1 MKNTIILTCLFLLL
15 LSGCSKNTPA
25 TTAQQTDSST
35 KAGSSSLSSKTQPS
49 ALNNQNNQQLILSAN
64 LKDISASADFQY
76 LNSKNQRKVNISV
89 SNSSEYVF
97 SGKVYVTYRDSDN
110 KNQGTDTLLIKN
122 LLPRSSTR
130 LTSLAMANAN
140 HADFTIDGDFTRNSS
155 AKLTYTI
162 LYTQS
167 ETKSQ
172 VLYIQPPSI
181 DENVL
186 TGIIREQRDQ
196 LSNSNLRKLK
206 IFFYDPSYKGQQGTE
221 PAETDSVKAKADI
234 SYIDGISELYF
245 IDSGKVV
252 LIQ

>member
-15 LSGCSKNTPA
+15 LSGCSKNTP
-25 TTAQQTDSST
+25 TTTQQTDSST
-35 KAGSSSLSSKTQPS
+35 KASSSSLSSKTQP
-49 ALNNQNNQQLILSAN
+49 ATPNNQNSQQLILSAN

-89 SNSSEYVF
+89 SNSSEYIF

-122 LLPRSSTR
+122 LLPRSSTS
-130 LTSLAMANAN
+130 LTSLAIANAN
-140 HADFTIDGDFTRNSS
+140 RADFTINGDFTVNSS

-167 ETKSQ
+167 EVKSQ

-196 LSNSNLRKLK
+196 LSNSNLRKFK
-206 IFFYDPSYKGQQGTE
+206 ILFYDPSYKGQQGAQ

-234 SYIDGISELYF
+234 NYIDGISELYF

>member
-1 MKNTIILTCLFLLL
+1 MKNTIILACLFLLL
-15 LSGCSKNTPA
+15 LSGCSKNAPT
-25 TTAQQTDSST
+25 TTAQQTDSS
-35 KAGSSSLSSKTQPS
+35 AVASSSSLSSKTQPS
-49 ALNNQNNQQLILSAN
+49 APNNQNSQQLILSAN
-64 LKDISASADFQY
+64 LKNISASADFQY

-89 SNSSEYVF
+89 SNSSEYIF
-97 SGKVYVTYRDSDN
+97 SGKVYVTYRDSGN
-110 KNQGTDTLLIKN
+110 KNQGTDTLLIKS
-122 LLPRSSTR
+122 LLPRSSTS

-140 HADFTIDGDFTRNSS
+140 RADFTIDGDFTVNSS

-167 ETKSQ
+167 ETNSQ

-196 LSNSNLRKLK
+196 LSNSNLRKFK
-206 IFFYDPSYKGQQGTE
+206 IFFYDPSYKGQQGAQ

-234 SYIDGISELYF
+234 NYIDGISELYF